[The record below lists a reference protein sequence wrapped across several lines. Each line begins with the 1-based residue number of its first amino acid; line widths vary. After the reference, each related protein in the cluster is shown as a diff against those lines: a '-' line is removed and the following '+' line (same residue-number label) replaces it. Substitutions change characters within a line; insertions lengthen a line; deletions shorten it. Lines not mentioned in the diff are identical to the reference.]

1 MGRTKAAARGIA
13 QRSEFY
19 IIKNGK
25 KNLNEERNTIAA
37 VLEMFV
43 FNNFR
48 MLKFRTEKVSYNT
61 I

>member
-19 IIKNGK
+19 IIKNEK
-25 KNLNEERNTIAA
+25 HFLNEQRNRIAA

-48 MLKFRTEKVSYNT
+48 VLKFRTEKFSYNT